1 MFNTLPQ
8 SAQEFMK
15 WNWAQIEPYF
25 LDLESRELNA
35 ANVDAWLADWSRL
48 TDLLS
53 EANSR
58 LFIATTLDT
67 ADKAAEKR
75 FIDYLEQ
82 IIEPHEPHE
91 QKLREKLLASGL
103 EPEGFEVPL
112 RAIRADVAL
121 FREANIPLFTQE
133 KKLSNE
139 YEAVIGA
146 QAVIWEGEERT
157 LPRMR
162 PLYQNADRA
171 VREKAMRLVLERQF
185 ADREKINSYWQQLF
199 GIRAQQAANAG
210 FSDYRTF
217 RWQVMGRFDYTPED
231 CQQFRDAIE
240 QTVVPAAVRIYERR
254 RQHLGYDT
262 LRPWD
267 LDVDPLGR
275 EPLRPFTVVADL
287 ESKTEAIFRRV
298 DPQLGEHFATMRR
311 ENLLDL
317 ENRKGKA
324 AGGYQEDLAAIK
336 RPFIF
341 MNAVGLQDDVQT
353 MLHEGGHA
361 FHTFESIGLLY
372 NAQRHFGAEIAEVAS
387 MAMELLAAPYLAESE
402 GGFYSEADAA
412 RARIEKLEE
421 MILFWPYMAV
431 VDGFQHWVY
440 THAADATDPAKCDAA
455 WGELWGRFMKGVDWS
470 GLDDFRVTGWQRK
483 MHIFSDPFYYVDY
496 GLAQMGAVQ
505 IWKSALNDQT
515 AAVKQYRAGLALGG
529 TRTLP
534 ELYAATGARFAF
546 DAGTLGEL
554 IVLIEQTLE
563 ALEAKT

>member
-1 MFNTLPQ
+1 MFNTLPENTQ
-8 SAQEFMK
+8 TFMD

-25 LDLESRELNA
+25 LDLEARKLTA

-48 TDLLS
+48 TDLIAES
-53 EANSR
+53 YSR

-67 ADKAAEKR
+67 TDKTAEKR
-75 FIDYLEQ
+75 FIDYMEQ

-91 QKLREKLLASGL
+91 QKLREQLLASGL
-103 EPEGFEVPL
+103 EPKGFEIPL
-112 RAIRADVAL
+112 RAIRTDAAL

-133 KKLSNE
+133 RKLSNE
-139 YEAVIGA
+139 FEAVIGA
-146 QAVIWEGEERT
+146 QSVIWEGEERT

-162 PLYQNADRA
+162 PLYQNTDRA
-171 VREKAMRLVLERQF
+171 VREKAMRSVLERQL
-185 ADREKINSYWQQLF
+185 ADREQINNYWKQLF
-199 GIRAQQAANAG
+199 EIRAQQAANAG

-254 RQHLGYDT
+254 RAHLGYAT

-267 LDVDPLGR
+267 LAVDPLGR
-275 EPLRPFTVVADL
+275 NPLLPFTAVADL
-287 ESKTEAIFRRV
+287 ESKTEAIFRQV
-298 DPQLGEHFATMRR
+298 DPQLGEYFSIMRR

-324 AGGYQEDLAAIK
+324 AGGYQEDLAAVK

-353 MLHEGGHA
+353 LLHEGGHA
-361 FHTFESIGLLY
+361 FHCFESAGLPY

-387 MAMELLAAPYLAESE
+387 MAMELLAAPYLAESH
-402 GGFYSEADAA
+402 GGFYNEADAA

-431 VDGFQHWVY
+431 VDGFQHWAY
-440 THAADATDPAKCDAA
+440 THANEAADPARCDAA
-455 WGELWGRFMKGVDWS
+455 WAELWGRFMKGVDWS
-470 GLDDFRVTGWQRK
+470 GLEESMMTGWQRK

-505 IWKSALNDQT
+505 IWKRALGDQA

-534 ELYAATGARFAF
+534 ELYAAIGARFAF

-554 IVLIEQTLE
+554 VALIEGTIEQLTR
-563 ALEAKT
+563 

>member
-1 MFNTLPQ
+1 MFNTLPKNTRT
-8 SAQEFMK
+8 FMD

-25 LDLESRELNA
+25 LDLEARKLTA

-48 TDLLS
+48 TDLIAES
-53 EANSR
+53 YSR

-67 ADKAAEKR
+67 TDKTAEKR
-75 FIDYLEQ
+75 FIEYMEQ

-91 QKLREKLLASGL
+91 QKLREQLLASGL
-103 EPEGFEVPL
+103 EPAGFEIPL
-112 RAIRADVAL
+112 RAIRADAAL
-121 FREANIPLFTQE
+121 FREANISLFTQE
-133 KKLSNE
+133 RKLSNE
-139 YEAVIGA
+139 FEAVIGA
-146 QAVIWEGEERT
+146 QSVIWEGEERT

-162 PLYQNADRA
+162 PLYQNADRD
-171 VREKAMRLVLERQF
+171 VREKAMRLVLERQLS
-185 ADREKINSYWQQLF
+185 DREQINNYWKQLF
-199 GIRAQQAANAG
+199 EIRVQQAANAG
-210 FSDYRTF
+210 FSDYRAF

-254 RQHLGYDT
+254 RAHLGYDT

-275 EPLRPFTVVADL
+275 EPLRPFTAVADL
-287 ESKTEAIFRRV
+287 ESKTEAIFRQV
-298 DPQLGEHFATMRR
+298 DPQLGEYFSIMRH
-311 ENLLDL
+311 EDLLDL

-324 AGGYQEDLAAIK
+324 AGGYQEDLAAVK

-361 FHTFESIGLLY
+361 FHCFESAGLPY

-387 MAMELLAAPYLAESE
+387 MAMELLAAPYLAESH
-402 GGFYSEADAA
+402 GGFYNESDAA

-431 VDGFQHWVY
+431 VDGFQHWAY
-440 THAADATDPAKCDAA
+440 THADEATDPTQCDAA
-455 WGELWGRFMKGVDWS
+455 WAELWGRFMKGVDWS
-470 GLDDFRVTGWQRK
+470 GLEESMMTGWQRK

-505 IWKSALNDQT
+505 IWKRALSDQG

-554 IVLIEQTLE
+554 VALIEGTIEQLTR
-563 ALEAKT
+563 

>member
-25 LDLESRELNA
+25 LDLESRELDA
-35 ANVDAWLADWSRL
+35 DNVDAWLGDWSRL

-171 VREKAMRLVLERQF
+171 VREKAMRLVLERQL

-298 DPQLGEHFATMRR
+298 DPQLGEHFATMRG

-361 FHTFESIGLLY
+361 FHTFENVDLPY

-455 WGELWGRFMKGVDWS
+455 WGELWGRFMKGVDWG

-505 IWKSALNDQT
+505 IWKSALNDQA